1 MADQVHESMEQMA
14 RIHSALGNAAQS
26 REWSERARLHL
37 VEASHQRDPAIGVAL
52 DAHAPQPGDA
62 WADQLGSLTRARAI
76 GVLAVLAL
84 AAPLSVK
91 DS

>member
-1 MADQVHESMEQMA
+1 MPPSP
-14 RIHSALGNAAQS
+14 GNGASGRACT
-26 REWSERARLHL
+26 WSK
-37 VEASHQRDPAIGVAL
+37 PAIGVAL
-52 DAHAPQPGDA
+52 DEHAPQPGDA

-84 AAPLSVK
+84 AAPRSVK